1 MRDVRFIKLHPPKG
15 SFQSV
20 ILFSPHTCFL
30 SYHREEGTQTER
42 GPEHVTG
49 PCTEHGA
56 GLGARL
62 WDPKPGWI

>member
-1 MRDVRFIKLHPPKG
+1 MRDVRFIKPHPPKG

-20 ILFSPHTCFL
+20 ILFSPHTSFL
-30 SYHREEGTQTER
+30 SCHREEGTQTQR

-56 GLGARL
+56 GLGAQAVG
-62 WDPKPGWI
+62 P